1 MYALLNVKNNKFFRG
16 ENKYGNCY
24 EVDLFIEAYTFKDI
38 KDAYYKNALLKEDY
52 AIVNIDEAKEM
63 NKLY

>member
-24 EVDLFIEAYTFKDI
+24 EVDLFIEAHTFNDI
-38 KDAYYKNALLKEDY
+38 KDAYYRNNLLKEEY
-52 AIVNIDEAKEM
+52 RIVTIDEAKEM

>member
-1 MYALLNVKNNKFFRG
+1 MYALLNVRNNKFFRR

-24 EVDLFIEAYTFKDI
+24 EVDLFIEAYTFNDI
-38 KDAYYKNALLKEDY
+38 KDAYYRNNLLKEEY
-52 AIVNIDEAKEM
+52 RVVTINEAKEM